1 MTSPPTAT
9 PVRATTLAP
18 FHYHSL
24 AVPSGTATL
33 APYLA
38 DRAISYALAA
48 AMGTLA
54 ASPAL
59 PRKDYRRD
67 LLALPWIASVFEARE
82 PSLMSPLGKRLNLD
96 EEGGY
101 QKRLQDATGTG
112 NLKTWFSVQEVPPN
126 TVYDG
131 AIFGPDPFA
140 LASEADDRDV
150 DCLVLRTGRHL
161 GGLLRLERTPIQ
173 DREVRVRLN
182 AWTADLAGY
191 DVDGDPRMKVA
202 VYALHDIQ
210 VTIPVPLAVAA
221 EIVGTW
227 PPFVGD

>member
-1 MTSPPTAT
+1 MMSPLTAT
-9 PVRATTLAP
+9 PVRATTLTP

-38 DRAISYALAA
+38 DRAISYALAS
-48 AMGTLA
+48 AMGALA

-82 PSLMSPLGKRLNLD
+82 PKLMGPLGKRLNLD
-96 EEGGY
+96 EEGGW
-101 QKRLQDATGTG
+101 QKWLQDATGTG
-112 NLKTWFSVQEVPPN
+112 NLKTWFSVQEVPPE

-131 AIFGPDPFA
+131 AIFGPDPFD
-140 LASEADDRDV
+140 LASDAEDRDV
-150 DCLVLRTGRHL
+150 DCLVLRTGRHR
-161 GGLLRLERTPIQ
+161 GGLLALERTSTR
-173 DREVRVRLN
+173 DGYVRLN

-210 VTIPVPLAVAA
+210 VTIPVRLDHAV

-227 PPFVGD
+227 PPFVGN